1 MKNRPIQMPQINHII
16 AIASGKGGVG
26 KSTLSFYLGY
36 ILAQKGL
43 RIGLLDADLY
53 GPSVP
58 VFLGVTSRPRVHEQ
72 KYIPHF
78 LHGMHVMSLGF
89 LLKENEPVMW
99 RGPILQTALR
109 QLFVD
114 VFWPPLDILFIDM
127 PPGTGDAHLSIG
139 QSVMLSGVIMIST
152 AQQLALQDTRR
163 CIEMFQKIQTPI
175 WGLIE
180 NMGTFHCPHCHQAS
194 PLFFREDIKAFCVDA
209 KVPHWGTV
217 PYDANILVKNPMD
230 PQNISQIQGFLEAL
244 LPIQKKIL
252 QSTHV

>member
-1 MKNRPIQMPQINHII
+1 MKNRPIQLPQIKHMV
-16 AIASGKGGVG
+16 AVSSGKGGVG

-36 ILAQKGL
+36 ALARQGL
-43 RIGLLDADLY
+43 RVGLLDADLY

-58 VFLGVTSRPRVHEQ
+58 VFLGITAPPRVQEQ

-89 LLKENEPVMW
+89 LLKKNEPVMW

-114 VFWPPLDILFIDM
+114 VSWPALDILLIDM
-127 PPGTGDAHLSIG
+127 PPGTGDAHLSMG
-139 QSVMLSGVIMIST
+139 QSVTVSGVLMVST
-152 AQQLALQDTRR
+152 AQELALQDTRR

-180 NMGTFHCPHCHQAS
+180 NMGTFHCTHCHKAS
-194 PLFFREDIKAFCVDA
+194 SLFFGADIKAFCNEA
-209 KVPHWGTV
+209 KVPYWGAV
-217 PYDANILVKNPMD
+217 PYDANILIKNPLD
-230 PQNISQIQGFLEAL
+230 PQNISQVQDFLEAL
-244 LPIQKKIL
+244 APIQKKIL